1 MFSSIHWD
9 IFFKNVIPRN
19 ILIISIFIYTEA
31 GARRSLLQQMTMPR
45 PTPSK
50 GEKEKKKVTCKE
62 TMRPPELFEGGE
74 VSPIREDLD
83 TSSKPSTSFLS
94 QNWNDANI
102 FDIVDPTQEHQQEK
116 NPDSLSA
123 STPMKSVSKDVEE
136 VPAIQIKKKS
146 TTKRPPEAD
155 WKIHYN
161 DVKQRMTKME
171 DKVDKLV
178 KNQAILI
185 SMLRSESQIK
195 ANACNRLKD
204 WPSS

>member
-1 MFSSIHWD
+1 M
-9 IFFKNVIPRN
+9 
-19 ILIISIFIYTEA
+19 YTEA
-31 GARRSLLQQMTMPR
+31 GARSSLLQQMTTPWQ
-45 PTPSK
+45 TPSK
-50 GEKEKKKVTCKE
+50 GEKEKKKVTGKE
-62 TMRPPELFEGGE
+62 MMRQPELFEEGG

-83 TSSKPSTSFLS
+83 TSSKPSTSFLPH
-94 QNWNDANI
+94 NWNDANI
-102 FDIVDPTQEHQQEK
+102 VDMVDPTQDHQQEK
-116 NPDSLSA
+116 PPDSLSA

-146 TTKRPPEAD
+146 PTKRPPEAD

-195 ANACNRLKD
+195 ANAWDRLKD

>member
-1 MFSSIHWD
+1 
-9 IFFKNVIPRN
+9 
-19 ILIISIFIYTEA
+19 
-31 GARRSLLQQMTMPR
+31 MTTPR

-50 GEKEKKKVTCKE
+50 GEKEKKKVTGKE
-62 TMRPPELFEGGE
+62 TMLQPELFEGGE

-116 NPDSLSA
+116 NPDSSSA
-123 STPMKSVSKDVEE
+123 STPIKSVSKDVEE

-171 DKVDKLV
+171 DKVDKLA

-185 SMLRSESQIK
+185 SMLRSES
-195 ANACNRLKD
+195 
-204 WPSS
+204 

>member
-1 MFSSIHWD
+1 LCDGEGFCIRSEFNPCAVNGCEGKKCGTKIQLNKD
-9 IFFKNVIPRN
+9 
-19 ILIISIFIYTEA
+19 EA
-31 GARRSLLQQMTMPR
+31 GARRSLLQH
-45 PTPSK
+45 
-50 GEKEKKKVTCKE
+50 
-62 TMRPPELFEGGE
+62 
-74 VSPIREDLD
+74 
-83 TSSKPSTSFLS
+83 
-94 QNWNDANI
+94 ANI

-116 NPDSLSA
+116 NPDSLSP

-171 DKVDKLV
+171 DKVDKLA

-185 SMLRSESQIK
+185 SMLRSES
-195 ANACNRLKD
+195 
-204 WPSS
+204 